1 MIIRN
6 GPIVTWSD
14 PNQILEDHEIL
25 VQDGVIKEI
34 AAAGELSK
42 QYPDEEV
49 LDAQGQLIMPGNICA
64 HNHFMARFHAEWLS
78 RVNRPGIFRRSWQ
91 IYGGSWIRRWMKTAC
106 VIQP

>member
-49 LDAQGQLIMPGNICA
+49 LDAQGQLIMPWQYLRAQPFLWRVFTRYGN
-64 HNHFMARFHAEWLS
+64 S
-78 RVNRPGIFRRSWQ
+78 G
-91 IYGGSWIRRWMKTAC
+91 
-106 VIQP
+106 